1 VNSERLIG
9 CPVREKV
16 DSNKNEGVQMK
27 NKSKS
32 YRYTRLFKQE
42 VVGEIKK
49 ENLTVLGASAYY
61 GVPFQTIYK
70 WLRKENIPNPR
81 MEVIYVSLNDKNAA
95 IKKNEQMKKEIA
107 ELKSA
112 VSDLTLKNLYLEK
125 IVELSKKEYDIDLKK
140 NFATSQ
146 RKK

>member
-1 VNSERLIG
+1 
-9 CPVREKV
+9 
-16 DSNKNEGVQMK
+16 MK
-27 NKSKS
+27 NKSRT
-32 YRYTRLFKQE
+32 YRYTRMFKQE
-42 VVGEIKK
+42 VLGEIKK

-107 ELKSA
+107 ELKGA
-112 VSDLTLKNLYLEK
+112 VSDLTLKNLCLEK
-125 IVELSKKEYDIDLKK
+125 IIELSKREYDIDLKK
-140 NFATSQ
+140 NFATRQ

>member
-1 VNSERLIG
+1 VCRVL
-9 CPVREKV
+9 RKV

-27 NKSKS
+27 NKSRT
-32 YRYTRLFKQE
+32 YRYTRMFKQE
-42 VVGEIKK
+42 VLGEIKK

-107 ELKSA
+107 ELKGA
-112 VSDLTLKNLYLEK
+112 VSDLTLKNLCLEK
-125 IVELSKKEYDIDLKK
+125 IIELSKREYDIDLKK
-140 NFATSQ
+140 NFATRQ

>member
-1 VNSERLIG
+1 
-9 CPVREKV
+9 
-16 DSNKNEGVQMK
+16 MK

-81 MEVIYVSLNDKNAA
+81 MEVIYVSLNEKNAA

>member
-1 VNSERLIG
+1 
-9 CPVREKV
+9 
-16 DSNKNEGVQMK
+16 M
-27 NKSKS
+27 
-32 YRYTRLFKQE
+32 FKQE
-42 VVGEIKK
+42 VLGEIKK

-107 ELKSA
+107 ELKGA
-112 VSDLTLKNLYLEK
+112 VSDLTLKNLCLEK
-125 IVELSKKEYDIDLKK
+125 IIELSKREYDIDLKK
-140 NFATSQ
+140 NFATRQ

>member
-1 VNSERLIG
+1 
-9 CPVREKV
+9 
-16 DSNKNEGVQMK
+16 
-27 NKSKS
+27 
-32 YRYTRLFKQE
+32 
-42 VVGEIKK
+42 
-49 ENLTVLGASAYY
+49 
-61 GVPFQTIYK
+61 
-70 WLRKENIPNPR
+70 